1 VVTHLLALGLILQA
15 PAQGADSQA
24 AFASARTEAIVRLAM
39 ARHAAADSSVRD
51 YQSSFRTRMT
61 FAFGRRKWARIPPL
75 AAEEQVGIVRWQ
87 QPNDIQIEMVGRR
100 SRARDPDMDLRSIFD
115 EPWFVP
121 RAMSDSVRLA
131 GGDFP
136 ETAAI
141 HPLAGSGPD
150 WYRYEIIDSAAVR
163 AADGTEIRLIRVT
176 VTPRRSGPALV
187 LGYLMLDAASGEVVR
202 FSFRFVGTDHW
213 VAPDGPTGEDS
224 SDARLANKWIS
235 RLLSLNADLEYSLQD
250 RKYWMPYRQTITGTI
265 EIPFVSDAV
274 VPFSFTTTFDDYEV
288 NTGRPIAFRLPPVGS
303 KAESDSLEQLR
314 HDSLRAELRRA
325 REEGED
331 APDSLLWKNNARDVA
346 GVWGDGG
353 RYEVHIPPLDSLD
366 HHTGWTDS
374 MVLDDAGYNDR
385 DQRELQA
392 ELATLA
398 EGLPD
403 ELTGRRPTMFAVEQI
418 GDIFRYTKVQG
429 LSAGFGYRLPFFSV
443 PFATVFASAR
453 FGFADERLYGR
464 LALIRDAPGGR
475 WTLAGY
481 RDLPPAD
488 VFLKPRGLANSIN
501 AAITTHDEAD
511 YLLAMGGALSYETS
525 LSTGLDL
532 TLTGRVEDQSSV
544 ESEAKSFFNDFFS
557 NGLFDPNPAIAEG
570 TFGGLTARLD
580 GRTGR
585 GKWAVG
591 ADLLAGKA
599 GETGKIFGQWEQ
611 PVSTGRAGLTLT
623 ARAGIA
629 TDDPLPQSAF
639 RVGGLATVRGFP
651 YGAIRDQAFWAV
663 QSDLGIGKGGVRP
676 VLFLDAG
683 QGGPRQDFFDRA
695 VLVGGGG
702 GLSFFRGLMRF
713 DVSFPITPS
722 GGDPRF
728 DIVFIAPR

>member
-15 PAQGADSQA
+15 PVQGADSQA
-24 AFASARTEAIVRLAM
+24 AFASARTEAIVRLAQ
-39 ARHAAADSSVRD
+39 ARHAAADTSVRD

-75 AAEEQVGIVRWQ
+75 AAEEQVGVIRWQ

-100 SRARDPDMDLRSIFD
+100 SRARDPEMDIRSIFD

-131 GGDFP
+131 GADFP

-141 HPLAGSGPD
+141 HPLAAGGPD
-150 WYRYEIIDSAAVR
+150 WYRYEVIDSAAVR
-163 AADGTEIRLIRVT
+163 SADGDVIRLIRVT
-176 VTPRRSGPALV
+176 VTPRRAGVALV
-187 LGYLMLDAASGEVVR
+187 LGYLMLDAANGEVVR
-202 FSFRFVGTDHW
+202 FSFRFVGTDFW
-213 VAPDGPTGEDS
+213 FQPDEATREDS
-224 SDARLANKWIS
+224 AEAREANKWTS
-235 RLLSLNADLEYSLQD
+235 RLVSLNADLEYSLQD
-250 RKYWMPYRQTITGTI
+250 RSYWMPYRQTITGSI

-303 KAESDSLEQLR
+303 KQESDSLEQLR
-314 HDSLRAELRRA
+314 NDSLRAEYRA
-325 REEGED
+325 RREAGED
-331 APDSLLWKNNARDVA
+331 APDSLLWKQRARDVA

-353 RYEVHIPPLDSLD
+353 RYEVHIPPTDSLD
-366 HHTGWTDS
+366 HHAGWTDS
-374 MVLDDAGYNDR
+374 MVLDDADYNER
-385 DQRELQA
+385 EQRELQA
-392 ELATLA
+392 ELASLA
-398 EGLPD
+398 ERLPN

-429 LSAGFGYRLPFFSV
+429 LSAGLGYRVPFFGV
-443 PFATVFASAR
+443 PFTTVFASAR

-511 YLLAMGGALSYETS
+511 YFLAMGGSLSYEAS
-525 LSTGLDL
+525 LGIGTDL

-544 ESEAKSFFNDFFS
+544 ASEAKSFFNDIFS

-570 TFGGLTARLD
+570 TFGGFTARLD
-580 GRTGR
+580 GRLWRGR
-585 GKWAVG
+585 WTVA
-591 ADLLAGKA
+591 ADLLAGA
-599 GETGKIFGQWEQ
+599 PGETGKIFGELRQ
-611 PVSTGRAGLTLT
+611 PLSAGRAGLTLT

-663 QSDLGIGKGGVRP
+663 QSDFGVGRGGVRP

-683 QGGPRQDFFDRA
+683 QGGPRQDFFDRE

-702 GLSFFRGLMRF
+702 GLSFFNGLMRF

-728 DIVFIAPR
+728 DIVFLAPR